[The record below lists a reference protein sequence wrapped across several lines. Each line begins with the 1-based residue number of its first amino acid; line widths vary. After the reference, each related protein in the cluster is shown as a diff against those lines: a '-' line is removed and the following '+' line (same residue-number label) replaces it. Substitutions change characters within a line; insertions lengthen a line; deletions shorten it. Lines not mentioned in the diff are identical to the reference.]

1 MGKITDHIGNIFTCM
16 NNEKD
21 PGRFE
26 KGLICGKVSVKYAN
40 GDTFIGIYREGKK
53 CGLGTHNYLVLN

>member
-1 MGKITDHIGNIFTCM
+1 MGKLTDHIGNIYTCM
-16 NNEKD
+16 NSEID

-26 KGLICGKVSVKYAN
+26 KGLICGKISVKYAN

-53 CGLGTHNYLVLN
+53 FGQGTHTYQVLN

>member
-1 MGKITDHIGNIFTCM
+1 MGKLTDHIGNIFTCI
-16 NNEKD
+16 NSEID

-26 KGLICGKVSVKYAN
+26 KGLICGKISVKYAN

-53 CGLGTHNYLVLN
+53 CG